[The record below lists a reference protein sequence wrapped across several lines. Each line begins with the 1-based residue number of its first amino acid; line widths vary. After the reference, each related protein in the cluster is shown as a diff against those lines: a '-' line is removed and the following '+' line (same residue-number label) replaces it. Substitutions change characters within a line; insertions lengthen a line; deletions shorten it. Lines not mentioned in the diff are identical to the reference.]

1 MNPKLNTDQRITAIK
16 RVIEHKDSI
25 NSVCKELGISRTIF
39 YTWLSRYKKYG
50 EEGIV
55 VGKRIKV
62 IKQPS
67 EIEYR
72 VLDIVKRYP
81 LYSSK
86 KISIELGLNNLGKPI
101 LGNHGVQNILE
112 RNNLSKEIERIKY
125 AENKSEILKIEG
137 KKILN
142 AEEKLNL
149 IERNI
154 IGKEEVSDLCKE
166 YGISRTLFYKFK
178 KRYEQAGLEEKEESL
193 KPKRPVV
200 NRWWKQTPEKYEQV
214 ILSIIAK
221 HPEYG
226 IRNIVRVLPRFGEE
240 PIVGHHG
247 VQNVLRRLNLS
258 NYEQRLVYAQTKV
271 SPVTQTIAGS
281 VQVASRFFNIPEVL
295 RHRLIRF
302 AGAFA
307 FSAFVTVAVFGL
319 GSYVARSFT
328 QVTGGNPVGMVLAS
342 VAFLMGSIFFLY
354 SFKYYLT
361 LAVVLSF
368 SQQEA
373 SLSVN
378 GNGNGKRK
386 GLISWI

>member
-178 KRYEQAGLEEKEESL
+178 RKR
-193 KPKRPVV
+193 R
-200 NRWWKQTPEKYEQV
+200 
-214 ILSIIAK
+214 IIK
-221 HPEYG
+221 
-226 IRNIVRVLPRFGEE
+226 
-240 PIVGHHG
+240 
-247 VQNVLRRLNLS
+247 
-258 NYEQRLVYAQTKV
+258 TKTT
-271 SPVTQTIAGS
+271 SS
-281 VQVASRFFNIPEVL
+281 
-295 RHRLIRF
+295 
-302 AGAFA
+302 
-307 FSAFVTVAVFGL
+307 
-319 GSYVARSFT
+319 
-328 QVTGGNPVGMVLAS
+328 
-342 VAFLMGSIFFLY
+342 
-354 SFKYYLT
+354 
-361 LAVVLSF
+361 
-368 SQQEA
+368 
-373 SLSVN
+373 
-378 GNGNGKRK
+378 
-386 GLISWI
+386 